1 MFIYSS
7 VIYTEQNTH
16 IFNPDI
22 AVALGKGNA
31 GTSEVGINGTS
42 ANVTASTY
50 DFVDSSTS
58 NVDSSANI
66 GTHSNFTA
74 QQAGPDLINDT
85 LTEEDTKGY
94 TLNDWVDSN
103 TSDVDSHT
111 GHGISSNFT
120 AQKYTDTINDTLT
133 ENQTNAASTSFG
145 NPTQSGSSYTSIGAN
160 QMYGQSFTSGSTA
173 ATVTQI
179 VFYGR
184 SSYGTINAKAVI
196 TNSSGYILTN
206 GVSNLLG
213 ITSTAGWKTLTFA
226 TPPTI
231 SPSTSYTLMI
241 VAASSSVRIY
251 YSSATG
257 GSEKIDT
264 TNSYT
269 TPTNPTDWTTG
280 THQYRI
286 YANTTWASNYEMD
299 YEIQWTNAN
308 YTSDNE
314 QLCIRTGPLGVETLG
329 VDVYDGSGWTNIIS
343 SLSANAWNNV
353 SVSTYLTNSTITFR
367 YKGGT
372 ESSDT
377 VQTTWQIESA
387 LLHTWNNSNY
397 EIDLE
402 EQWGNVDYNE
412 ANEILCIYLSSHVGS
427 ESIWVDVWYNSAW
440 NNVLTDLS
448 VGWNNVSVSA
458 YLISSTFNIR
468 FKGSIETAD
477 TTQDSWEIDAA
488 LLNVWSSDVQDFVD
502 NDISNVDS
510 MADNGTHS
518 NFTAQQYGPDGISDT
533 LTEANT
539 GVAIAK
545 VGTDTSG
552 TGNSLALSFS
562 HALAAG
568 SNRLVVVY
576 AQAENGANI
585 DVSGITY
592 GGTAMS
598 KAIDGVTSSSGY
610 YILVEIWYL
619 LEASLGS
626 TGSKTVDITYSGS
639 ASSLEVNGFCAEYQ
653 NVKQAVPEATDSDG
667 STSSTT
673 ITNNVSPSTGAWVLS
688 AVGCGQAGSY
698 THSSPQTEVLDYA
711 DTSSQFA
718 VAELRGGNG
727 ETSESSTWSGSLFN
741 RQYRVCASWTL
752 ASNYELDLE
761 VQWTNADF
769 NQTNEYLC
777 LYGGTM
783 GAEDIRVDVWN
794 GSSWTNLFTDLSTGW
809 NNVTVS
815 SYLTSS
821 TFTIRFK
828 GSDETGDTTQ
838 DSWNIDATL
847 LNVWTDTYDTYDY
860 VLSVTSQKAYD
871 QNITLTLYN
880 YSNINRLSNC
890 TLWFHDGT
898 QSVQIK
904 IINGVVTQSSGP
916 IYALPA
922 GSSRYIAVYV
932 QQSSS
937 GTSTLSIRLDAKT
950 QNSIVYACL
959 IELWVT

>member
-85 LTEEDTKGY
+85 LTEADTKGY

-160 QMYGQSFTSGSTA
+160 RMYGQSFTSGSTA

-196 TNSSGYILTN
+196 TDSSGYILTN

-251 YSSATG
+251 YSSTTG

-286 YANTTWASNYEMD
+286 YANTTWTRNYEMD

-353 SVSTYLTNSTITFR
+353 SVATYLTNSTITFR

-402 EQWGNVDYNE
+402 EQWGNVDYYNE
-412 ANEILCIYLSSHVGS
+412 ANEFLCIYLSSHVGS

-477 TTQDSWEIDAA
+477 TTQDSWKIDAA

-502 NDISNVDS
+502 NDI
-510 MADNGTHS
+510 
-518 NFTAQQYGPDGISDT
+518 
-533 LTEANT
+533 
-539 GVAIAK
+539 
-545 VGTDTSG
+545 
-552 TGNSLALSFS
+552 
-562 HALAAG
+562 
-568 SNRLVVVY
+568 
-576 AQAENGANI
+576 
-585 DVSGITY
+585 
-592 GGTAMS
+592 
-598 KAIDGVTSSSGY
+598 
-610 YILVEIWYL
+610 
-619 LEASLGS
+619 
-626 TGSKTVDITYSGS
+626 
-639 ASSLEVNGFCAEYQ
+639 
-653 NVKQAVPEATDSDG
+653 
-667 STSSTT
+667 
-673 ITNNVSPSTGAWVLS
+673 
-688 AVGCGQAGSY
+688 
-698 THSSPQTEVLDYA
+698 
-711 DTSSQFA
+711 
-718 VAELRGGNG
+718 
-727 ETSESSTWSGSLFN
+727 
-741 RQYRVCASWTL
+741 
-752 ASNYELDLE
+752 
-761 VQWTNADF
+761 
-769 NQTNEYLC
+769 
-777 LYGGTM
+777 
-783 GAEDIRVDVWN
+783 
-794 GSSWTNLFTDLSTGW
+794 
-809 NNVTVS
+809 
-815 SYLTSS
+815 
-821 TFTIRFK
+821 
-828 GSDETGDTTQ
+828 
-838 DSWNIDATL
+838 
-847 LNVWTDTYDTYDY
+847 
-860 VLSVTSQKAYD
+860 
-871 QNITLTLYN
+871 
-880 YSNINRLSNC
+880 
-890 TLWFHDGT
+890 
-898 QSVQIK
+898 
-904 IINGVVTQSSGP
+904 
-916 IYALPA
+916 
-922 GSSRYIAVYV
+922 
-932 QQSSS
+932 
-937 GTSTLSIRLDAKT
+937 
-950 QNSIVYACL
+950 
-959 IELWVT
+959 